1 VPETTLQP
9 ALDRVLKCASL
20 PSLPGVAMRVL
31 ELTRKKDL
39 SMQTLSETVQTDPA
53 LVARVLKTVNSSY
66 YGLTTPCPSIS
77 RAMSLLGLNT
87 VRSIVLGFSLLDMGK
102 AAAGKVDL
110 GEYWRRAVYGAA
122 GAKLVAK
129 QLRGVD
135 PEEAFLSGLMRDLG
149 MLACIAALKD
159 EYLTIMAAASTDH
172 NALPAIERESLGFD
186 HTEVGAQLANKW
198 RLPDQLAQSICYHH
212 KPTLALPEHSQL
224 VYCVALGGYIA
235 GALSAA
241 EPKPYLALV
250 ASKGESW
257 LKLSRDVTKQ
267 LLADTAR
274 QAKDLATVLEVNTG
288 PSVNID
294 NLLAEAQEQLVL
306 GSVELER
313 QASEL
318 QVRNDLLA
326 KQTVT
331 DSLTKAFNRSHFDAT
346 LAQCFD
352 DCKQG
357 GTPCSLLFFDADKFK
372 SINDTLGHQAGD
384 GVLRELAK
392 RSNDTVAERGGVVC
406 RYGGEEFGI
415 ILPGIAQADAE
426 KLAERLRGT
435 MDAKPFDLAP
445 WGVGNIAPRVTI
457 SVGVS
462 GVDSET
468 ITKAEKPEAIT
479 HAADQAVYVAKSSGR
494 NRVCTCPLGSEPR
507 VISSGQ
513 GYTLQSKQAGAD
525 AAPAGIV
532 PTPPEAPVAQPA
544 PAAAMSQA
552 PVAAKTQV
560 AAAQPKLAQ
569 TKPAPQ
575 APVPAAPV
583 QAVAVQAARSQAAQ
597 AQPKAQPPMAQQ
609 PVPAQPAAA
618 STTPSLGTV
627 VFIEDDPLAA
637 KLVELLFQRRAH
649 VALRTF
655 VSAEAMLAWTLSPE
669 YVRPSA
675 VLSDCQ
681 LPGLSGVNL
690 LLVMRTHPKLQG
702 VPVALLSARVDDAL
716 IDNARNAGCML
727 VLSKADLCTSFEAC
741 LSKLTELMRAE
752 PVSVAA

>member
-9 ALDRVLKCASL
+9 TLDRVLKCASL

-110 GEYWRRAVYGAA
+110 AEYWRRAVYGAA

-149 MLACIAALKD
+149 MLACIAALKE

-186 HTEVGAQLANKW
+186 HTEVGAQLAAKW
-198 RLPDQLAQSICYHH
+198 RLPDQLSQSISYHH
-212 KPTLALPEHSQL
+212 KPNLALPEHSQL

-250 ASKGESW
+250 ASKGDSW
-257 LKLSRDVTKQ
+257 LKLSRDMTKQ

-288 PSVNID
+288 PSVNLD
-294 NLLAEAQEQLVL
+294 NLLAEAQEQMVL

-346 LAQCFD
+346 LAQCHE

-357 GTPCSLLFFDADKFK
+357 GTPFSLLFFDADKFK

-392 RSNDTVAERGGVVC
+392 RSNETVAERGGVVC

-415 ILPGIAQADAE
+415 ILPGMAQPEAE
-426 KLAERLRGT
+426 KLAERLRAA
-435 MDAKPFDLAP
+435 MDAKPFDLTP
-445 WGVGNIAPRVTI
+445 WGVPNVAPRVTI

-468 ITKAEKPEAIT
+468 VSKAEKPEAIT
-479 HAADQAVYVAKSSGR
+479 HAADQAVYVAKSTGR
-494 NRVCTCPLGSEPR
+494 NRVCTCPLGSGPR
-507 VISSGQ
+507 VFSSGQ

-525 AAPAGIV
+525 AAPAAIA
-532 PTPPEAPVAQPA
+532 PTPAEV
-544 PAAAMSQA
+544 PAATPA
-552 PVAAKTQV
+552 PVAAKTQAPV
-560 AAAQPKLAQ
+560 AAKAPVASVQPKPVQA
-569 TKPAPQ
+569 KPAPQ
-575 APVPAAPV
+575 APV
-583 QAVAVQAARSQAAQ
+583 QAASAQ
-597 AQPKAQPPMAQQ
+597 AQPKAQPPVAQQ
-609 PVPAQPAAA
+609 PVQGQPAAA
-618 STTPSLGTV
+618 SAVPATPSLGTV

-637 KLVELLFQRRAH
+637 KLLELLFQRRAN

-655 VSAEAMLAWTLSPE
+655 ASAEAMLAWTLSPE
-669 YVRPSA
+669 YVRPSI
-675 VLSDCQ
+675 VLSDSQ
-681 LPGLSGVNL
+681 LPGLSGINL
-690 LLVMRTHPKLQG
+690 LTVIRSHPKLQN
-702 VPVALLSARVDDAL
+702 VPVALLSSRVDDAL

-727 VLSKADLCTSFEAC
+727 VLSKADLCASFEAC
-741 LSKLTELMRAE
+741 LSKLTELMRMG